1 MGRANSTIPALYVS
15 HMSSTR
21 KSAFRVGLTGGI
33 ASGKSSVAK
42 AFSNLG
48 INTVSADEIARDLL
62 NKGSET
68 LNAVISELG
77 SDLLE
82 KDGNLDRLKL
92 RNLIFNNPDAR
103 NKLDSITHPAI
114 GKRLIQAADQATSP
128 YVILEI
134 PLLVEANMMSLI
146 GRVLVVDIDLEDQIK
161 RIILRDNSTR
171 IHVEK
176 IIRAQIPAQTR
187 LQAADD
193 VIHNNGSLAKLSHQV
208 GLLHSKY
215 LKLAELSISEKPD
228 SPERPQIHDIGLD
241 LH

>member
-1 MGRANSTIPALYVS
+1 MQQTK
-15 HMSSTR
+15 

-42 AFSNLG
+42 AFSSFD
-48 INTVSADEIARDLL
+48 IETISADEIARDLL
-62 NKGSET
+62 NKGSDT
-68 LNAVISELG
+68 LYAVISELG

-82 KDGNLDRLKL
+82 KDGNLDRVKL

-114 GKRLIQAADQATSP
+114 GERLLKAADQATSP

-134 PLLVEANMMSLI
+134 PLLVEADMMSLVD
-146 GRVLVVDIDLEDQIK
+146 RVLVVDIELEEQIN
-161 RIILRDNSTR
+161 RIILRDNCTR
-171 IHVEK
+171 IHAEK
-176 IIRAQIPAQTR
+176 IISAQIPAQTR

-193 VIHNNGSLAKLSHQV
+193 VIHNNGSLDKLSHQV

-215 LKLAELSISEKPD
+215 LKLAELSTSGKPE
-228 SPERPQIHDIGLD
+228 SPELPQTQGTGLD

>member
-1 MGRANSTIPALYVS
+1 MGRTYSALPALYVNS
-15 HMSSTR
+15 MQSTR

-48 INTVSADEIARDLL
+48 IITVSADVIARDLL

-68 LNAVISELG
+68 LNAVIAELG
-77 SDLLE
+77 SDLLA
-82 KDGNLDRLKL
+82 KDGNLDRNKL

-103 NKLDSITHPAI
+103 KQLDSITHPAI
-114 GKRLIQAADQATSP
+114 GERLLKAADRATSP

-134 PLLVEANMMSLI
+134 PLLVEADMMSLVN
-146 GRVLVVDIDLEDQIK
+146 RVLVVDIDMEEQIK

-171 IHVEK
+171 IHAEK
-176 IIRAQIPAQTR
+176 IISAQISAQTR
-187 LQAADD
+187 LAAADD
-193 VIHNNGSLAKLSHQV
+193 IIHNNGTLAKLSHQV
-208 GLLHSKY
+208 GLLHNKY
-215 LKLAELSISEKPD
+215 LKLAELCISEKPD
-228 SPERPQIHDIGLD
+228 STEHPQMHGIGLD